1 MFSSSS
7 SPVILLIS
15 GRFSG
20 AEALPNTTLLTL
32 VEESSKKQK
41 YTSGH
46 SNTTHNK
53 HTVVKVSTV
62 GHTH

>member
-32 VEESSKKQK
+32 VDESSKQDTQLVIPK
-41 YTSGH
+41 S
-46 SNTTHNK
+46 THLHIK
-53 HTVVKVSTV
+53 SIQ
-62 GHTH
+62 